1 MKLIPLRDGAKF
13 KSADVFRGVLEGSV
27 SALPLAE
34 LRARW
39 RVLDAL
45 DAASGEKIVLE
56 DAEWETLKRAME
68 GAGWATADRGL
79 RPIIDDVLEAKEPA
93 PAADEDSRK

>member
-1 MKLIPLRDGAKF
+1 MRLIPLRDGPKF
-13 KSADVFRGVLEGSV
+13 KSLDVFRGVLEGSV

-45 DAASGEKIVLE
+45 DAASGKELLLE
-56 DAEWETLKRAME
+56 DAEWETLKRAVE
-68 GAGWATADRGL
+68 GAGWVTADRGL
-79 RPIIDDVLEAKEPA
+79 RPIIDDAIEAKEPA
-93 PAADEDSRK
+93 VADA